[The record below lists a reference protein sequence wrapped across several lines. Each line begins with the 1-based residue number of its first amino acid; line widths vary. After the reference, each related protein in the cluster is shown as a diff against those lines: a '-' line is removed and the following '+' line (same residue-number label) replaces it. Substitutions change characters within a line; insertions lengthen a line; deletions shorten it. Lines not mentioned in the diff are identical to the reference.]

1 VTSTACAMDAA
12 HVSRRH
18 NAHLLVVVLL
28 MVLVVSGYYLD
39 AN

>member
-1 VTSTACAMDAA
+1 MDAA

>member
-1 VTSTACAMDAA
+1 MDAA

-18 NAHLLVVVLL
+18 NAHLLVVVVLL